1 MSPEQLL
8 GSVQSEAV
16 IGDLEA
22 GIGTLTRLESG
33 SLDAVIV
40 VVEPTPKSLEVGT
53 RAADLARE
61 ESLGRV
67 IVVAN
72 RITSDEDA
80 KQVQDAF
87 GDQVEMVIVPH
98 EPVIVQAE
106 RGGTSPL
113 DLDPDAPGVA
123 ALASVADLLM
133 PAPAVDTQGP

>member
-8 GSVQSEAV
+8 GSVESEAV

-22 GIGTLTRLESG
+22 GIGTLTRLEAG
-33 SLDAVIV
+33 SLDAIVIV
-40 VVEPTPKSLEVGT
+40 VEATPKSIEVGT
-53 RAADLARE
+53 RAAELARE

-72 RITSDEDA
+72 RIRNDEDLQ
-80 KQVQDAF
+80 QVRAAF
-87 GDQVEMVIVPH
+87 GDDVDMVVVPH

-106 RGGTSPL
+106 RAGTSPL

-123 ALASVADLLM
+123 ALASLADLLM
-133 PAPAVDTQGP
+133 PAPAADASRP